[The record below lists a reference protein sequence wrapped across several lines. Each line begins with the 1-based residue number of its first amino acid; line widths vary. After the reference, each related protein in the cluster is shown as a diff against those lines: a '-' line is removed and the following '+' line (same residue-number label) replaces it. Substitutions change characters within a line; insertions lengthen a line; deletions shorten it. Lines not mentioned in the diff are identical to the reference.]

1 MLPTAKLQELILL
14 YKSQNPAIMVQF
26 VFTPWRNRAELLRV
40 RQQLF
45 PASSFSNHCSSPS
58 APPEP
63 WWASPAELHEIE
75 RAIARIFMW
84 VHRGGCP
91 HVVESTALLMAAI
104 VFDARGPHDAVA
116 QAAVVSG
123 YLVGFTRYVLLGF
136 GRVFFASS
144 LSLFFF
150 YFGREGTD
158 KSQGRFA
165 NHITKKKRF
174 VTGLLDS
181 HQDKARKLS
190 MYGVAKTIGLPAS
203 FVELR
208 HQGTH
213 EPMPSLTQLRPAA
226 RRALVWIWEYYW
238 RNLPEENEGV
248 GGTAAA
254 VMGETDGKSG
264 DGSRSSRD
272 VVVVAAAAA
281 PPKNSLEER
290 MCRSALLGY
299 LQRQEGEVGEAAT
312 EGLMRQL
319 RKWDWGLVITTLAD
333 IGESTRDSGMLLRSV
348 KLARTLLGMAQL
360 RYGEAEDETALKQ
373 ELVLARGEAENAGE
387 SSQRSIWG
395 KVTGKRKKDDIEDG
409 DRDGKREGWY
419 KQTGPWTP
427 KPVGVL

>member
-1 MLPTAKLQELILL
+1 
-14 YKSQNPAIMVQF
+14 MVQF
-26 VFTPWRNRAELLRV
+26 VFTPWRNRAELLLV

-45 PASSFSNHCSSPS
+45 PVSSFSNPLPS
-58 APPEP
+58 TPPEP
-63 WWASPAELHEIE
+63 WWANPTELRDIE

-104 VFDARGPHDAVA
+104 VFDARGPHDAIA

-123 YLVGFTRYVLLGF
+123 YLVGFT
-136 GRVFFASS
+136 
-144 LSLFFF
+144 
-150 YFGREGTD
+150 
-158 KSQGRFA
+158 
-165 NHITKKKRF
+165 RF

-213 EPMPSLTQLRPAA
+213 ESMPSLTQLRPAA

-248 GGTAAA
+248 GEDAG
-254 VMGETDGKSG
+254 VLGETKDVQSGPRRSKEDG
-264 DGSRSSRD
+264 
-272 VVVVAAAAA
+272 AAG
-281 PPKNSLEER
+281 PPKNSLEQR
-290 MCRSALLGY
+290 MCRSALLGF

-319 RKWDWGLVITTLAD
+319 KKWDWGLVITTLAD

-348 KLARTLLGMAQL
+348 KLTRTILGTAD
-360 RYGEAEDETALKQ
+360 EDREGQDEGETALRQ
-373 ELVLARGEAENAGE
+373 ELTAARDEAEKAGE
-387 SSQRSIWG
+387 GSQRLGWG
-395 KVTGKRKKDDIEDG
+395 RVTGKRKKDEVEDG
-409 DRDGKREGWY
+409 DQERKRGAWF
-419 KQTGPWTP
+419 KPKGPWVA
-427 KPVGVL
+427 KPIGVL

>member
-1 MLPTAKLQELILL
+1 
-14 YKSQNPAIMVQF
+14 MVQF
-26 VFTPWRNRAELLRV
+26 VFTPWRNRAELLHV

-45 PASSFSNHCSSPS
+45 PASSFFTNNPGTGASHSTPPTSSSTS

-63 WWASPAELHEIE
+63 WWASPTELHEIE

-104 VFDARGPHDAVA
+104 VFDARGSHDAMA
-116 QAAVVSG
+116 QAAVVGG
-123 YLVGFTRYVLLGF
+123 YLVGFTRYVFLLLRSALGET
-136 GRVFFASS
+136 ALATSAPLLTQNS
-144 LSLFFF
+144 
-150 YFGREGTD
+150 
-158 KSQGRFA
+158 
-165 NHITKKKRF
+165 F

-248 GGTAAA
+248 GGEDATARVM
-254 VMGETDGKSG
+254 VMGETTKDVKSG
-264 DGSRSSRD
+264 RRRGKETITAGGGG
-272 VVVVAAAAA
+272 AAAH
-281 PPKNSLEER
+281 NSLEAR

-299 LQRQEGEVGEAAT
+299 LQRHEGEVGEAAT

-319 RKWDWGLVITTLAD
+319 RKWDSFLVLTTLTD

-348 KLARTLLGMAQL
+348 KLARALLGTTELLEGQQQEEEGDGAVL
-360 RYGEAEDETALKQ
+360 RQ
-373 ELVLARGEAENAGE
+373 ELVMARGEATRVGE
-387 SSQRSIWG
+387 GSQRSIWG
-395 KVTGKRKKDDIEDG
+395 KVTGKRKKNEDEDG
-409 DRDGKREGWY
+409 EHDRKRGSWY
-419 KQTGPWTP
+419 KQQGPWVA
-427 KPVGVL
+427 KPIGVL